1 MSSSDEGTRKSE
13 TLGKRFQGGCRAP
26 FTPTPL
32 LTLNH
37 QEPDSRNHW
46 KSITCLATYRQRPDR
61 KTLVQNKLTWGLSSQ
76 NTRKFR
82 RAWKVSRILP
92 RFDDGLVFPYWFIVD
107 RLKIRA
113 YGPRSRIFSVAIWWK
128 LKAWQK
134 QKAELLLSPSM
145 QATTPRKRLIVSRKE

>member
-13 TLGKRFQGGCRAP
+13 TLGTRFQGGCRAP
-26 FTPTPL
+26 FTPTSL

-92 RFDDGLVFPYWFIVD
+92 RFDDGLVFPYWFMVVD
-107 RLKIRA
+107 WKYVRTVHDRSVSVWPS
-113 YGPRSRIFSVAIWWK
+113 GESWRHGRSRKQSCCYRRRCKRSRRESV
-128 LKAWQK
+128 
-134 QKAELLLSPSM
+134 
-145 QATTPRKRLIVSRKE
+145 

>member
-37 QEPDSRNHW
+37 QEPDSWNHW

-92 RFDDGLVFPYWFIVD
+92 RFEDGLVFPCWFIVS
-107 RLKIRA
+107 RLKTGTRVI
-113 YGPRSRIFSVAIWWK
+113 Y
-128 LKAWQK
+128 
-134 QKAELLLSPSM
+134 LLARVGGGRGFFCNTTDSPF
-145 QATTPRKRLIVSRKE
+145 LNVSSLYWSPLRNSC